1 MKTDESSRYD
11 DLTVSELVEHALAL
25 DEGQL
30 SAKGALVV
38 SPKRNTRVQ
47 RFIVNEPSVSD
58 VIRADAQFHLLDSGV
73 FKSTWERVKGDVA
86 ERSRYRVRAHMGV
99 DSDIAVPLEITTLN
113 AWHALSCH
121 HLCHCPSE
129 FNPREKPVWKLIW
142 TPLSSFGD
150 AEILSHDGG
159 AILIHVGKRQILMG
173 GVLTTGEMRRTLMTL
188 LGLILPEKDALPLHG
203 AAAQGN
209 GEITLFLGPAGT
221 QKSTWALHC
230 GQLIGDRALSW
241 SNNGLHRLADGC
253 RLHLNHSLPISLE
266 KALQFGTIAENLTL
280 TNKRNPTLD
289 DPDNDLSTRTPAHLV
304 VPLGLLNATSEA
316 HTDGPTQLVILTT
329 DPLGVLPPLAKISH
343 EQCLAWF
350 MLGYGNHL
358 GPLEELLS
366 ETDVRFTPGFMD
378 TLLPRNLN
386 DYVLILEDL
395 LEKYETRCF
404 LVNAGWHGGQVGQ
417 GSPLSKSEES
427 AVIDS
432 MHHCAD
438 WQNFGSLGLSIPAE
452 KSDTATVW
460 NPEDRWPEC
469 SYFQFNLSKLISLIA
484 GELQRTSDPQRW
496 LRAMEIE
503 CN

>member
-1 MKTDESSRYD
+1 MPYRYTEQQRKATEK
-11 DLTVSELVEHALAL
+11 LHFSW
-25 DEGQL
+25 
-30 SAKGALVV
+30 
-38 SPKRNTRVQ
+38 VQ
-47 RFIVNEPSVSD
+47 QV
-58 VIRADAQFHLLDSGV
+58 H
-73 FKSTWERVKGDVA
+73 K
-86 ERSRYRVRAHMGV
+86 RAHG
-99 DSDIAVPLEITTLN
+99 
-113 AWHALSCH
+113 
-121 HLCHCPSE
+121 HC
-129 FNPREKPVWKLIW
+129 
-142 TPLSSFGD
+142 
-150 AEILSHDGG
+150 A
-159 AILIHVGKRQILMG
+159 
-173 GVLTTGEMRRTLMTL
+173 
-188 LGLILPEKDALPLHG
+188 
-203 AAAQGN
+203 
-209 GEITLFLGPAGT
+209 
-221 QKSTWALHC
+221 C

-253 RLHLNHSLPISLE
+253 RLHLNHSLPISLD

-404 LVNAGWHGGQVGQ
+404 LVNAGWHGGQIGQ
-417 GSPLSKSEES
+417 GSLSKSEEI

-438 WQNFGSLGLSIPAE
+438 WRPLGSLGLSIPAE

-460 NPEDRWPEC
+460 NPEDRWPE
-469 SYFQFNLSKLISLIA
+469 SQ
-484 GELQRTSDPQRW
+484 
-496 LRAMEIE
+496 
-503 CN
+503 

>member
-11 DLTVSELVEHALAL
+11 DLTVSELIEHALAL
-25 DEGQL
+25 NEGQL

-38 SPKRNTRVQ
+38 SPERNTAVQ

-73 FKSTWERVKGDVA
+73 FKSIWERVKDDVA
-86 ERSRYRVRAHMGV
+86 ERSRYRIHAHMGI
-99 DSDIAVPLEITTLN
+99 DSDIAVPLEITTLS

-129 FNPREKPVWKLIW
+129 FNPREKSVWKLIW
-142 TPLSSFGD
+142 TSLSSFGD
-150 AEILSHDGG
+150 AEILSHGG
-159 AILIHVGKRQILMG
+159 GVILIHVGKRRILMG
-173 GVLTTGEMRRTLMTL
+173 GALTTGEMRRTLMTL

-209 GEITLFLGPAGT
+209 GEITLFLGPAGA
-221 QKSTWALHC
+221 QKSTWALRC

-241 SNNGLHRLADGC
+241 SSDGLHRLADGC
-253 RLHLNHSLPISLE
+253 RLHLNHNLPISLDQ
-266 KALQFGTIAENLTL
+266 ALQFGTVAENLAL
-280 TNKRNPTLD
+280 TNERNPIPD
-289 DPDNDLSTRTPAHLV
+289 DPDNDLSVSTPAHLV

-316 HTDGPTQLVILTT
+316 NTDGPTQLVILTT

-350 MLGYGNHL
+350 MLGYANHL
-358 GPLEELLS
+358 GPLEELQP
-366 ETDVRFTPGFMD
+366 ETDIRFTPGFTD

-395 LEKYETRCF
+395 LEKHDTRCF
-404 LVNAGWHGGQVGQ
+404 LVNAGWHGGQIGQ
-417 GSPLSKSEES
+417 GSPLSASEENR
-427 AVIDS
+427 VIDKLY
-432 MHHCAD
+432 HCVD
-438 WQNFGSLGLSIPAE
+438 WRPFGSLGLSIPAE
-452 KSDTATVW
+452 KSETAAAW
-460 NPEDRWPEC
+460 SPEDRWSDSSDC
-469 SYFQFNLSKLISLIA
+469 RSNLSKLVSIIA
-484 GELQRTSDPQRW
+484 DEIRRTSNPERW
-496 LRAMEIE
+496 LRALEIE